1 MTVFPFRVGRA
12 FLGAIGH
19 PITVPKSHLP
29 YGALQAEGLTQ
40 KNLTII
46 CPRGERFEG
55 QLYHGEAGYGEYYQ
69 IQFRGNDRTL
79 PSYLKLDDRL
89 FVGLLKVGAS
99 SYAVLEYRE

>member
-1 MTVFPFRVGRA
+1 MTVFPFKVGQT
-12 FLGAIGH
+12 FLRNIGH

-29 YGALQAEGLTQ
+29 YGALVAEGLTQ
-40 KNLTII
+40 KNITII

-69 IQFRGNDRTL
+69 IQFRGKDRTL
-79 PSYLKLDDRL
+79 PSYITINDRL
-89 FVGLLKVGAS
+89 FVGLLKVGAR